1 MKLSVIKLITWI
13 VLLNIP
19 FSLSA
24 KEVLTWRV
32 IDWPPF
38 YILDGADKGQG
49 LYDQLIKKIAD
60 ALPEYQHRT
69 MVMNTKRVLAELE
82 NGSHVCHPSAL
93 GDTIGVLSK
102 TNSLL
107 LPYRII
113 YDTEDKPEFA
123 QYESIAL
130 AAILQDK
137 NYHVGIASDRYS
149 SKLNNILAKHKGE
162 NNLINQNNYNSLIR
176 MFFSKR
182 IDALIEYPPVINY
195 SKRLLDNKISNS
207 SIAIKEL
214 SASKFL
220 PVYIACPNNEW
231 GKAVIEKIN
240 AFLVKESLT
249 EDYLAYRLRWYDEES
264 QKLLKRFYQKHY
276 LLDKRN

>member
-137 NYHVGIASDRYS
+137 NYHIGIASDRYS
-149 SKLNNILAKHKGE
+149 STLNNILAKHEGE

-195 SKRLLDNKISNS
+195 SKRLLDNTISNS
-207 SIAIKEL
+207 SIAIQEL
-214 SASKFL
+214 SASEFL
-220 PVYIACPNNEW
+220 PVYFACPNNEW

-240 AFLVKESLT
+240 AFLVNESLT

-264 QKLLKRFYQKHY
+264 QKLLKRFYQKNY